1 MCGTELHQVGFS
13 NCKIGVWGAAAPG
26 AFSDCEIGVGHSC
39 TRWGFQTVKFVIF
52 VWDTAAPG
60 GVFKL

>member
-1 MCGTELHQVGFS
+1 VGFS